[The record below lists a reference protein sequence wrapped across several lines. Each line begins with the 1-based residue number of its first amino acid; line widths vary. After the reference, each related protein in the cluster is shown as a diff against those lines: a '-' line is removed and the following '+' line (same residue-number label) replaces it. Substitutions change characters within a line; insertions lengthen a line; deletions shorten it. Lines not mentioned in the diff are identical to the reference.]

1 MEKFKW
7 FPYKFLKK
15 DKVENLHLM
24 TEHLQKEIN
33 NATEFVEAIKRGE
46 LDIIYKVGN
55 GETNPL
61 GESLVSMRQQMVDTA
76 EAERQRNWTTEGL
89 AKFSDILR
97 DNNSSLEELA
107 SEVIS
112 SLVKYLGAN
121 QGGFFMLEDEDP
133 ENITLTLRACYAYSR
148 KKYLKKEILPGE
160 GLVGQAFLEK
170 RYIYLKEVPQDFV
183 NITSG
188 LGEATPNAI
197 LVSPLTVN
205 ETTYGILEIATF
217 KDFAQYQIDF
227 IQKIGESIAST
238 IANVKTS
245 ERTKR
250 LLDESQKMSEELKSQ
265 EEEMRQN
272 MEELQAT
279 QEAASRSEAQTRM
292 IFDYAMDA
300 IITIDPKGTIDQFN
314 PAAEKMFGY
323 KVDEIA
329 GKNIKLLM
337 PQKYSSGH
345 DGYLKSYEHT
355 GEKKVIGKARE
366 VEGMRKDG
374 STFPLEIRIQE
385 GSIGSQTVFIGFL
398 RDITLQKEQDD
409 LIKEN
414 QAKARSY
421 FTNSIDAIITANNEG
436 QIIDSNPSA
445 TQLFGYGAE
454 QLQQKHFNDIIGGV
468 NLQDAT
474 LYLDKKKKVKGIDS
488 QGVGFKT
495 EMFLT
500 VASIGEE
507 NIFIA
512 YIRDIQAELKKDKE
526 LARSMME
533 MDQVKTELLARE
545 QELRAYFDNSMDAIL
560 HINAKGA
567 ILDCNTT
574 AANLFKMDGENP
586 AGFNELVL
594 DVDLETPHAYLGT
607 RTTVEARTTEG
618 TIFSTEFYLT
628 KATAQGQNTFIA
640 YVRDTLTE

>member
-1 MEKFKW
+1 MLKFKW
-7 FPYKFLKK
+7 FPYRFLKR
-15 DKVENLHLM
+15 DKVRSLHLLTENL
-24 TEHLQKEIN
+24 QQEIT

-46 LDIIYKVGN
+46 LDMVYKDDDE
-55 GETNPL
+55 ETNQL

-97 DNNSSLEELA
+97 DNNSSLDELA
-107 SEVIS
+107 LEVIS
-112 SLVKYLGAN
+112 ALVKYLGAN
-121 QGGFFMLEDEDP
+121 QGGFFMLEDDDP
-133 ENITLTLRACYAYSR
+133 ENSTLMLRACYAYAR
-148 KKYLKKEILPGE
+148 KKYLQKEILPGE
-160 GLVGQAFLEK
+160 GLVGQAFLENQ
-170 RYIYLKEVPQDFV
+170 YIYLKEVPRDFV

-188 LGEATPNAI
+188 LGEATPNAV
-197 LVSPLTVN
+197 LVAPLTVN
-205 ETTYGILEIATF
+205 DKTYGIVEIATF

-250 LLDESQKMSEELKSQ
+250 LLDESQKMSEELRSQ

-292 IFDYAMDA
+292 IFDNAMDA
-300 IITIDPKGTIDQFN
+300 IITIDANGTIDQFN

-323 KVDEIA
+323 KVEEVA

-337 PQKYSSGH
+337 PQKYSSHH
-345 DGYLKSYEHT
+345 DGYMQNYERT
-355 GEKKVIGKARE
+355 NEKKVIGKGRE

-385 GSIGSQTVFIGFL
+385 GSIGSQKVFVGFL
-398 RDITLQKEQDD
+398 RDITIQKEQND
-409 LIKEN
+409 LIKESE
-414 QAKARSY
+414 AKARSY
-421 FTNSIDAIITANNEG
+421 FTNSIDAIITANSEG
-436 QIIDSNPSA
+436 LIIDSNPVA
-445 TQLFGYGAE
+445 TQLFGYRPD
-454 QLQQKHFNDIIGGV
+454 QLKQKHFNDVIGSV
-468 NLQDAT
+468 HLQDAT
-474 LYLDKKKKVKGIDS
+474 LYLDKKKKVKGINS
-488 QGVGFKT
+488 EGEGFKT

-500 VASIGEE
+500 AANIGEE
-507 NIFIA
+507 KIFIA

-560 HINAKGA
+560 HINLDGA
-567 ILDCNTT
+567 VLDSNT
-574 AANLFKMDGENP
+574 AAKSLFKMNGENS
-586 AGFNELVL
+586 AGFNDLIL
-594 DVDLETPHAYLGT
+594 NVDLENHHTYLGT
-607 RTTVEARTTEG
+607 RTIVEARTTEG
-618 TIFSTEFYLT
+618 EILNTEFYLT
-628 KATAQGQNTFIA
+628 KATSQGQNTFIA
-640 YVRDTLTE
+640 YLRDTLTE